1 MVEEKNAVTFFITS
15 RWLQHNQPAM
25 DIMPAHTHLF
35 QIENHGARH
44 VPAITTVATMYD
56 SKTAGS
62 LDADMGAW
70 VSAGSTEKRIL
81 NARDGDV
88 IIVHVNQPTSQAVKA
103 VNVSQTLF

>member
-1 MVEEKNAVTFFITS
+1 M
-15 RWLQHNQPAM
+15 
-25 DIMPAHTHLF
+25 
-35 QIENHGARH
+35 
-44 VPAITTVATMYD
+44 PAITGVPTMYD